1 MTFNFF
7 NQPEEWYSTSHNDQ
21 MYKTSLNYN
30 TRPLNNKNRL
40 EISIAAVKVTFLL
53 HHLKIL

>member
-1 MTFNFF
+1 
-7 NQPEEWYSTSHNDQ
+7 